1 MLSVYDLKTEYL
13 KNPVGIDVSEPR
25 FSWKLKSNRTGVKQ
39 NSYRISAWSDDRLI
53 WDSGIIASGMSQ
65 RIRYAG
71 DTLCSRQIVL
81 WQVEVVVQD
90 ENGTSE
96 TAVSETALF
105 EMGLLSKSDWICKWI
120 EPELEVDPEQR
131 KPSPYLR
138 KIFTVKPNIK
148 SARIYQ
154 TAHGLYEFWIN
165 GQRGTE
171 DKFKPGLTSYYY
183 RIQYQTYDITK
194 FYRKAKMSG
203 QRNLAMAG
211 GADVMAVQ

>member
-1 MLSVYDLKTEYL
+1 LKTEYL

-90 ENGTSE
+90 ETGTYE

-131 KPSPYLR
+131 KPSPICGKYLQSNR
-138 KIFTVKPNIK
+138 ISNLPAFIRRLMGYMNSGLMVKEEL
-148 SARIYQ
+148 RI
-154 TAHGLYEFWIN
+154 N
-165 GQRGTE
+165 
-171 DKFKPGLTSYYY
+171 S
-183 RIQYQTYDITK
+183 
-194 FYRKAKMSG
+194 
-203 QRNLAMAG
+203 NLG
-211 GADVMAVQ
+211 